1 MMMMVVMVVLMMMA
15 MVNFMEQMFQKRNV
29 YNVEDD
35 DEHVIITLSEDRWLT
50 LHSQRGFQDR

>member
-1 MMMMVVMVVLMMMA
+1 MMMA

-50 LHSQRGFQDR
+50 LHSQRGFQGR